1 MDPNGAG
8 SSHHPS
14 QPYASVSGSTSHCE
28 TGGGYAKAHKRTSR
42 RNQVTGRDERKER
55 SDRFTVGIAPL
66 EEYISSPKASALRHS
81 MSSLSTTTTA
91 HSTPTSSSSSSLS
104 GAETGDYRA
113 KQSVQ
118 SPVSDCTPT
127 GERKSGRGVT
137 MMAGKCH
144 YYWC

>member
-28 TGGGYAKAHKRTSR
+28 TGGGGGYAKAHKRTSR

-81 MSSLSTTTTA
+81 IINIVASDIIGIGKWEEKSALPDSL
-91 HSTPTSSSSSSLS
+91 PYVFS
-104 GAETGDYRA
+104 GVR
-113 KQSVQ
+113 S
-118 SPVSDCTPT
+118 
-127 GERKSGRGVT
+127 RGV
-137 MMAGKCH
+137 GEE
-144 YYWC
+144 